1 MGKCSDLEDSLEA
14 ASLEVNLG
22 KSCQISSFTD
32 LKRILKNKK
41 RSKPKKKKDLL
52 CPLKKDY
59 NQWSKVNSSNQTGT
73 KPNPLK
79 APKTGPPKVRLKI
92 GQWKLQPLPDGN
104 FLGYLNTLNRFFL

>member
-14 ASLEVNLG
+14 ASLEVNPG

-41 RSKPKKKKDLL
+41 RSKPKKKKNF
-52 CPLKKDY
+52 

-73 KPNPLK
+73 KPNPPK
-79 APKTGPPKVRLKI
+79 ATKTGPPKVKLKI
-92 GQWKLQPLPDGN
+92 GQLKLQPLPDGK